1 MNGYERIKT
10 VIATGKADRTPMML
24 HNFMS
29 AASEIG
35 ISMAEY
41 RTNPARIADAHITAA
56 RKYGLDGILI
66 DIDTC
71 IEAGAIGVPVDFPE
85 NEPARAL
92 GCASDDIERL
102 IEMMA
107 PEKLLKNDRVNIL
120 LDAVNLTKQKIG
132 GELWLR
138 GNCDQ
143 MAFSLAMLAYGMED
157 FMADL
162 LDEEMEEKIFLLMD
176 RAYEVHLT
184 LHKLMVEAGADM
196 TSFGDSSCG
205 PDLISRDM
213 YLKYAHPYHKRLQKD
228 LSDAGIPVVC
238 HICGNTDF
246 IMEDVAGIGF
256 TGVEVDYK
264 TNISRAASLLKGKS
278 LMFGPID
285 PSGTFYFGTPVQMQ
299 EETNKVLD
307 IFKGEGLVI
316 GAGCALPSN
325 TSEANIRSFTNT
337 VINYCING
345 NMQ

>member
-1 MNGYERIKT
+1 MNGYERFQTILS
-10 VIATGKADRTPMML
+10 TGRADRTPMML

-29 AASEIG
+29 AASELG
-35 ISMAEY
+35 ITMAEY
-41 RTNPARIADAHITAA
+41 RSNPALIAKTHLTTA

-71 IEAGAIGVPVDFPE
+71 IEAGAVGVPVDFPE
-85 NEPARAL
+85 HEPARAT
-92 GCASDDIERL
+92 GCASDDIDRL
-102 IEMMA
+102 IEMMS
-107 PEKLLKNDRVNIL
+107 PERLIQNDRVKIL
-120 LDAVNLTKQKIG
+120 LEGVHLTKKESQ
-132 GELWLR
+132 GEILIR

-162 LDEEMEEKIFLLMD
+162 LDEDMEEKIFTLMD

-184 LHKLMVEAGADM
+184 LHKLMAEAGADM

-213 YLKYAHPYHKRLQKD
+213 YLKFAFPYHKRLQKD
-228 LSDAGIPVVC
+228 LQEAGIKTIC

-246 IMEDVAGIGF
+246 IIEDVASIGF

-264 TNISRAASLLKGKS
+264 TNITRAAALLKGKS

-285 PSGTFYFGTPVQMQ
+285 PSGIFYFGTPDQMR
-299 EETNKVLD
+299 EETLKVLD

-316 GAGCALPSN
+316 GSGCALPSN
-325 TSEANIRSFTNT
+325 TPEANIRAFTDT
-337 VINYCING
+337 VLNYK
-345 NMQ
+345 

>member
-1 MNGYERIKT
+1 MNGYERVKT
-10 VIATGKADRTPMML
+10 AIATEKADRTPMML

-29 AASEIG
+29 AASELG

-41 RTNPARIADAHITAA
+41 RSNPAHIADAHITAA

-85 NEPARAL
+85 NEPARAM
-92 GCASDDIERL
+92 GCASDDIDRL

-107 PEKLLKNDRVNIL
+107 PEKLLKNDRIKIL
-120 LDAVNLTKQKIG
+120 LDAVNLTRQRSG
-132 GELWLR
+132 GELWIR

-162 LDEEMEEKIFLLMD
+162 LDEEMEEKIFCLMD
-176 RAYEVHLT
+176 RAYDVHLT
-184 LHKLMVEAGADM
+184 LHKLMMEAGADM

-205 PDLISRDM
+205 PDLISRNM
-213 YLKYAHPYHKRLQKD
+213 YQKFAYPYHKRLQKD
-228 LSDAGIPVVC
+228 LSEAGIPVVC
-238 HICGNTDF
+238 HICGNTDL
-246 IMEDVAGIGF
+246 IMEDLANIGF

-264 TNISRAASLLKGKS
+264 TDIGRAARLLKGKS

-285 PSGTFYFGTPVQMQ
+285 PSGSFYFGTPEQMQ
-299 EETNKVLD
+299 EETYRVLD

-325 TSEANIRSFTNT
+325 TPEANIRAFTDT
-337 VINYCING
+337 VKNYLI
-345 NMQ
+345 